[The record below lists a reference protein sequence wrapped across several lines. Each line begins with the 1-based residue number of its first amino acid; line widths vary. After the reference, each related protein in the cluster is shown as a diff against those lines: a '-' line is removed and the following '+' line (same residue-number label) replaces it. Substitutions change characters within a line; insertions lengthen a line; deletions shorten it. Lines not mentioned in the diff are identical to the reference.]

1 MITLKDYFELVN
13 YRITEG
19 SEYCWNCYG
28 THAYR
33 LDYWNED
40 HNGHSV
46 SIVFDTR
53 TQTVYEV
60 SVYDYKRDRAYRLVN
75 PNFVDDLRNEATM
88 RNIDNKVAWDDVD
101 YVDLE
106 VDQDFIKKCQAIING
121 EEYDTKV
128 EVPLEIDDDTLFRL
142 MKMAHERDITLN
154 QMVEEI
160 LRVQI
165 NSLKV

>member
-1 MITLKDYFELVN
+1 MITLKGFFELVN

-28 THAYR
+28 SQAYR

-40 HNGHSV
+40 QEGYSV

-53 TQTVYEV
+53 TQTVYEA

-75 PNFVDDLRNEATM
+75 PNFVEDLRNEAKNRGINNT
-88 RNIDNKVAWDDVD
+88 VAWDGVD

-106 VDQDFIKKCQAIING
+106 TDQDFIKKCEAIVNG

-128 EVPLEIDDDTLFRL
+128 EVPLDIDDDTLFQL

-160 LRVQI
+160 LRVQLE
-165 NSLKV
+165 SLKA